1 MRTCGRFFTVL
12 TLALLWGCGGT
23 DEVPSLE
30 SKAETY
36 FTLDSTTVGVSTI
49 ASGLEV
55 PWEITWGPDG
65 WIWMSEQKG
74 IVSKLNPRTGEM
86 IEMLKLQDVYL
97 RTTPG
102 LLGMDIHPDQQNVP
116 YIFLL
121 YNTREGEEGER
132 ITLNLV
138 RYTVGPD
145 TLSEAEQLLEIP
157 GGKGHNG
164 SRLKISPGGKVMVAT
179 GEAGNEENAQDIRS
193 LGGKILRLNVDGT
206 VPEDNPFPG
215 SPVWAWGFRN
225 QQGLT
230 YGDRGLLYT
239 SEHGVAT
246 DDEINVIKEG
256 RNYGWPDVEGFCD
269 RADEQAFCA
278 DSSITEPLKAW
289 TPTIAPAGIDYYGS
303 ANIPEWQHSLILS
316 TLKDAT
322 LHVLPLSG
330 EGTAIEGDRL
340 YLEKVF
346 GRLRDV
352 TVSPSGDVYVATSN
366 RDWKE
371 QENFPMP
378 KDDRILRLFKISEDE
393 KIEGIKSLE
402 EMVSDS
408 LASFSEN
415 LSEGALI
422 YQKHC
427 ASCHMPAGG
436 GIHGTFPPLKGSS
449 AVTGDK
455 EALIRTVLTGKV
467 EPAAEDDREYA
478 ESMPAFDFLSDSE
491 IARIL
496 TYIRTELGNDVS
508 EITPGEVEEV
518 RNRLPEDEQ

>member
-1 MRTCGRFFTVL
+1 MKSYYCFLTIL
-12 TLALLWGCGGT
+12 TLTLLYGCRER
-23 DEVPSLE
+23 DEVSAWDT
-30 SKAETY
+30 KAETY
-36 FTLDSTTVGVSTI
+36 FTLDSTVVGVSTI

-65 WIWMSEQKG
+65 WIWMTEQKG
-74 IVSKLNPRTGEM
+74 VVSKLNPRTGEKV
-86 IEMLKLQDVYL
+86 EMLKLQDVYL

-102 LLGMDIHPDQQNVP
+102 LLGMDIHPDQENYP

-121 YNTREGEEGER
+121 YNSREEEGEDR
-132 ITLNLV
+132 IALNLV
-138 RYTVGPD
+138 RYTVGAD
-145 TLSEAEQLLEIP
+145 TLSEAETLLDIP
-157 GGKGHNG
+157 GGRGHNG
-164 SRLKISPGGKVMVAT
+164 SRLTISPGSKVVVAT
-179 GEAGNEENAQDIRS
+179 GEAGNAEDAQNLRS
-193 LGGKILRLNVDGT
+193 LGGKILRLNVDGSI
-206 VPEDNPFPG
+206 PEDNPLAD

-230 YGDRGLLYT
+230 YGERGLLYA

-246 DDEINVIKEG
+246 DDEINLIQKG
-256 RNYGWPDVEGFCD
+256 GNYGWPDVEGFCD
-269 RADEQAFCA
+269 TGDEQAYCA
-278 DSSITEPLKAW
+278 DSTIVEPLKAW

-303 ANIPEWQHSLILS
+303 ASIPEWQHSLILS

-322 LHVLPLSG
+322 LHVLPLSE
-330 EGTAIEGDRL
+330 EGKAIEGNRL

-352 TVSPSGDVYVATSN
+352 TVSPEGDVYVATSN

-378 KDDRILRLFKISEDE
+378 KDDRILRLFRISDDE
-393 KIEGIKSLE
+393 KIKGIKSIG

-422 YQKHC
+422 YQKYC

-436 GIHGTFPPLKGSS
+436 GIPGTFPPLKESS

-455 EALIRTVLTGKV
+455 EALIRTVLTGNV
-467 EPAAEDDREYA
+467 ESAGDGNPEYT
-478 ESMPAFDFLSDSE
+478 ESMPAFDFLDDAE

-508 EITPGEVEEV
+508 EITPGEVKEV
-518 RNRLPEDEQ
+518 RNL